1 MCTAG
6 GCPCSSSPDLQPHLA
21 CGIRA
26 GGPTVPQSMRLVLG
40 ICPKVTQENEQ
51 HKFALWDPAYLF
63 ENVQGSAK
71 WEVFEICD
79 RKTLVSAWLVLYP
92 RPLQ

>member
-1 MCTAG
+1 M
-6 GCPCSSSPDLQPHLA
+6 
-21 CGIRA
+21 
-26 GGPTVPQSMRLVLG
+26 VPQSMRLVLG

-79 RKTLVSAWLVLYP
+79 RKTLVSAWLVLHP
-92 RPLQ
+92 LPLQ